1 MDDQQKLLKM
11 INSGKLHNS
20 KLCELLHTVHKQI
33 DGYQAVL
40 AFVEQAGPDNWT
52 FETYTEA
59 VRRGDSSGQGSAITR
74 QEWNAMLPNH
84 QIELRRYILDTIDQE
99 QAMFGELKTA
109 IEQQLAQRA
118 NSSESKPTDN
128 KKKSWQFWK

>member
-11 INSGKLHNS
+11 INNGKLPNS
-20 KLCELLHTVHKQI
+20 KLRELLHTVHKQL
-33 DGYQAVL
+33 DGYQAAL
-40 AFVEQAGPDNWT
+40 TFVEQAGPDNWT

-59 VRRGDSSGQGSAITR
+59 IRRGDSSGQGSDITR
-74 QEWNAMLPNH
+74 QEWNAMLPND
-84 QIELRRYILDTIDQE
+84 QVELRRYILDTIGQD

-118 NSSESKPTDN
+118 NSAGPEPADN